1 MNEHNLKN
9 AGRRDF
15 MRKSVLASGGLALG
29 FYFNIADSTTN
40 QVTKPS
46 SITETDIFKPN
57 AFIHISTNGTV
68 TLISKQPEIG
78 QGIKTSLPMVIAEE
92 LEVNWKDVV
101 ILQGDLDPIYGSQS
115 AGGSRSTP
123 TNYEEFHKLGATA
136 RTMLITAASEILKVP
151 VSELTAQDSAVYHS
165 ASGKHLSYG
174 QLVEK
179 AATLAVPAPETVK
192 LKDSKDY
199 KLLGTRIGGIDNPS
213 VVTGKPLFG
222 IDVQLP
228 GLLYAVY
235 EKSPVFGG
243 KVVSANLDKIKSLPG
258 VKNAFII
265 EGGSSLKGLLPG
277 VAIVAESTW
286 SAFSARKQLEVVW
299 NEGAGATE
307 SWAGFASQANAL
319 ATKNGTEVL
328 RDDGDA
334 KTAFKNADK
343 TVEVS
348 YHYPFISH
356 ASIEPQNCTAWF
368 KDGAIELWAPTQN
381 PEAGQKIITE
391 TLGIPKEKITLHIT
405 RSGGGFGRRLIPDYI
420 IEAAAIAQ
428 HVKGPVK
435 LTWSREDDLQHD
447 QFRAGGFH
455 FLKGGLNHQG
465 KVISW
470 HNHFITFGNKV
481 LKDGKTTLELG
492 SGANLSGDEFPGRWV
507 ENCLLEQTTLEC
519 NIPMGPW
526 RAPRSNVLAWVFHS
540 FIDELAH
547 AAGRDPLEFRLELL
561 GDKDFMPGGE
571 QGIRYLADR
580 VKDGVKQAVA
590 IAINKKFTPSAGQQ
604 GIPYNVSRMKHV
616 LQHVAEKAEWG
627 KKTFPKG
634 QGQGIAFHFSH
645 LGYIAHV
652 AEVTVSKS
660 GVLKVDRVVVSTDIG
675 AQIVNLSGAENQVQ
689 GSVIDGL
696 GALMFQDLN
705 IEKGRIV
712 QSNFGDY
719 PMIRINDAPTQV
731 DVHFLKTDN
740 PVTGLGEPALPP
752 LAPAV
757 CNAIYAATGIRVR
770 ELPLLKT
777 DLSWS

>member
-1 MNEHNLKN
+1 
-9 AGRRDF
+9 
-15 MRKSVLASGGLALG
+15 
-29 FYFNIADSTTN
+29 
-40 QVTKPS
+40 
-46 SITETDIFKPN
+46 
-57 AFIHISTNGTV
+57 
-68 TLISKQPEIG
+68 EIG

-136 RTMLITAASEILKVP
+136 RTMLISAAADILKVP
-151 VSELTAQDSAVYHS
+151 VSELIAKDSAVHHS
-165 ASGKHLSYG
+165 ATGKQLSYG

-192 LKDSKDY
+192 LKDSKEY
-199 KLLGTRIGGIDNPS
+199 KLLGTRIGGIDNPG

-258 VKNAFII
+258 VKYAFII
-265 EGGSSLKGLLPG
+265 EGGSNLKGLLPG
-277 VAIVAESTW
+277 VAIVADSTW
-286 SAFSARKQLEVVW
+286 SAFSARKQLDVVW
-299 NEGAGATE
+299 NDGTGATE
-307 SWAGFASQANAL
+307 SWAGFTAQAKAL
-319 ATKNGTEVL
+319 STKPGTEVL
-328 RDDGDA
+328 RNDGDA
-334 KTAFKNADK
+334 KAAHKSADK
-343 TVEVS
+343 TVEAS
-348 YHYPFISH
+348 YSYPFISH

-368 KDGAIELWAPTQN
+368 KDGTFELWAPTQN

-435 LTWSREDDLQHD
+435 LTWTREDDLRHD

-455 FLKGGLNHQG
+455 FLKGGINQQG
-465 KVISW
+465 KLISW
-470 HNHFITFGNKV
+470 QNHFVTFGNKV
-481 LKDGKTTLELG
+481 LKDGKSTLELG

-507 ENCLLEQTTLEC
+507 ENCLLEQTPLEC

-547 AAGRDPLEFRLELL
+547 AAGRDPLEFRLDIL
-561 GDKDFMPGGE
+561 GNKDFIPGTG
-571 QGIRYLADR
+571 
-580 VKDGVKQAVA
+580 K
-590 IAINKKFTPSAGQQ
+590 Q
-604 GIPYNVSRMKHV
+604 GIPYDVNRMKHV
-616 LQHVAEKAEWG
+616 LQHVAEKADWG

-645 LGYIAHV
+645 QGYIAHV
-652 AEVTVSKS
+652 AEVTVSKA
-660 GVLKVDRVVVSTDIG
+660 GALKVDRVIVSTDIG

-731 DVHFLKTDN
+731 DVHFLKTEY

-757 CNAIYAATGIRVR
+757 CNAIFAATGIRVR